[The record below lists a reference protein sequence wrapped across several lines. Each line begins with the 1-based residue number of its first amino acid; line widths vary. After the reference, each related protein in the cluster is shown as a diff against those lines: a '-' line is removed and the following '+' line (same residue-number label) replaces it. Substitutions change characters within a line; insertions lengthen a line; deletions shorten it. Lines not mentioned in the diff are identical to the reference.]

1 MTGNSLLM
9 GASLEFKSLYAPSLL
24 IFRLSNGKESLK
36 SLNWKRPKI
45 FEGVQLYLKKYF
57 GQRVLTPLPIKNMPK
72 LLFAQTFPHDL
83 DNVQSF
89 KVFLTASLREDN
101 EISDDFVFYFTLEGK
116 EGYFCGATMINDR
129 SGGNIFSIFMDSRKM
144 LITSYNHFLS
154 NYSLL

>member
-1 MTGNSLLM
+1 M
-9 GASLEFKSLYAPSLL
+9 
-24 IFRLSNGKESLK
+24 
-36 SLNWKRPKI
+36 
-45 FEGVQLYLKKYF
+45 
-57 GQRVLTPLPIKNMPK
+57 
-72 LLFAQTFPHDL
+72 
-83 DNVQSF
+83 DNVLSF

-154 NYSLL
+154 NYSLP